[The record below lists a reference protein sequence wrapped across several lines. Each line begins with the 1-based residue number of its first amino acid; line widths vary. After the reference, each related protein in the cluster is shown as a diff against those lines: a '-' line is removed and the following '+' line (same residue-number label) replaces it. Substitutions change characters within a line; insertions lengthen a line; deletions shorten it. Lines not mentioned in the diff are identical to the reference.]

1 MGFTTQTGEFVYECA
16 VSRAIVD
23 LFIVLAV
30 HDEDDEDDDDDDDDD
45 DKVKIKRNS
54 VK

>member
-1 MGFTTQTGEFVYECA
+1 MRLTTQKGDFEYECV

-30 HDEDDEDDDDDDDDD
+30 HDNDDE
-45 DKVKIKRNS
+45 VKIKRNS
-54 VK
+54 VKLKK